1 MQPSYMQIAEI
12 DDLNDRETPL
22 VAVLT
27 DDTLDRLGDLS
38 DIGRKRVV
46 ISVVAAWVAG
56 EMQGDDE
63 SAGMLL
69 DSVYSDMQ
77 INLQRY
83 CEFYRQ
89 NAPGAATN
97 G

>member
-1 MQPSYMQIAEI
+1 MQPSDMQIAEI

-89 NAPGAATN
+89 NASGHQAS
-97 G
+97 

>member
-1 MQPSYMQIAEI
+1 MQVSNMQIAEI
-12 DDLNDRETPL
+12 DDLNDRETPF

-38 DIGRKRVV
+38 DIGRKRVI

-69 DSVYSDMQ
+69 ESVYSDMQ

-89 NAPGAATN
+89 NAPGATMN

>member
-1 MQPSYMQIAEI
+1 MQPSDMQIAEI
-12 DDLNDRETPL
+12 DDLNDRETPR

>member
-1 MQPSYMQIAEI
+1 MQISDMQIAEI
-12 DDLNDRETPL
+12 EDLNDRETPL
-22 VAVLT
+22 VGVLT

-38 DIGRKRVV
+38 DIGRKRVI

-69 DSVYSDMQ
+69 ESVYSDIQ
-77 INLQRY
+77 ANLPRY
-83 CEFYRQ
+83 CEFYRKS
-89 NAPGAATN
+89 APGHRAS
-97 G
+97 

>member
-1 MQPSYMQIAEI
+1 MQPSDIQIAEI

-46 ISVVAAWVAG
+46 ISVVAAWIAG

-69 DSVYSDMQ
+69 ESVYSDMQ
-77 INLQRY
+77 INLARY

-89 NAPGAATN
+89 SAPGHQS
-97 G
+97 